1 MSKSNCRGLWMRLTR
16 KASLERMLAEVAMT
30 LTFMFNLVLVLIS
43 VEKNQLLLR
52 ALRASPV
59 DPD

>member
-1 MSKSNCRGLWMRLTR
+1 VLSMKHTR
-16 KASLERMLAEVAMT
+16 RASLARTLAVVDMILMSTSNLE
-30 LTFMFNLVLVLIS
+30 LEHTFA
-43 VEKNQLLLR
+43 EKNQLLLR

>member
-1 MSKSNCRGLWMRLTR
+1 MKHIRR
-16 KASLERMLAEVAMT
+16 ASLERMLAEVAMT
-30 LTFMFNLVLVLIS
+30 LTFMFNQVLVLTF
-43 VEKNQLLLR
+43 VEKSQLLLR

>member
-1 MSKSNCRGLWMRLTR
+1 MKHIRR
-16 KASLERMLAEVAMT
+16 ASLERMLAEVAMT
-30 LTFMFNLVLVLIS
+30 LTFMFNPVQVLIS
-43 VEKNQLLLR
+43 VEKNQRLLR

>member
-1 MSKSNCRGLWMRLTR
+1 MRLIER
-16 KASLERMLAEVAMT
+16 ASLERMLAEVAMT
-30 LTFMFNLVLVLIS
+30 LTFMFNQELVLTF

>member
-1 MSKSNCRGLWMRLTR
+1 MRHTKR
-16 KASLERMLAEVAMT
+16 ASSERMLAEVAMIS
-30 LTFMFNLVLVLIS
+30 TFMCKVVLAPIYVERNLH
-43 VEKNQLLLR
+43 LLR

>member
-1 MSKSNCRGLWMRLTR
+1 MRLTR
-16 KASLERMLAEVAMT
+16 RASLERMLAEVAMT

>member
-1 MSKSNCRGLWMRLTR
+1 MRLIKR
-16 KASLERMLAEVAMT
+16 ASSERMLAEVAMT
-30 LTFMFNLVLVLIS
+30 LTFMFNQELAHTF
-43 VEKNQLLLR
+43 VEKNQPLLR

>member
-1 MSKSNCRGLWMRLTR
+1 MRLIER
-16 KASLERMLAEVAMT
+16 ASLERMLAEVAMT
-30 LTFMFNLVLVLIS
+30 LTFMFNQVLVLTF